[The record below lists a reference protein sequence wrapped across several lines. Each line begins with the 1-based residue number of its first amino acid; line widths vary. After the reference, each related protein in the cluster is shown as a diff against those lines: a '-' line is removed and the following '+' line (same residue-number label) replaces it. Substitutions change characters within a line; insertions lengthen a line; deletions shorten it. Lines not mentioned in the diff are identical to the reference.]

1 MTQKVPSN
9 SCFRVH
15 RSRVLQ
21 RGQAE
26 GSPPGPRPP
35 PRFSVRA
42 ESATQTVGRWSAK
55 HSLWLLTET
64 AWRPLVCTRAANRAG
79 TSGWPGRVLSL
90 PSRPASWWR
99 RSYQDERE
107 RLTLTAASSVEAPA
121 TLVTKGSQTL
131 CLSSTYSL
139 HPPMSSQNAEL

>member
-1 MTQKVPSN
+1 MCTGRV
-9 SCFRVH
+9 SCSVARLRDPCTARGHLHAPVSELSLPH
-15 RSRVLQ
+15 RPWGV
-21 RGQAE
+21 
-26 GSPPGPRPP
+26 
-35 PRFSVRA
+35 
-42 ESATQTVGRWSAK
+42 WSAK
-55 HSLWLLTET
+55 HSLWLLTES
-64 AWRPLVCTRAANRAG
+64 AWRPLVCTRAASRAG
-79 TSGWPGRVLSL
+79 TSGRPGRVLSL

-99 RSYQDERE
+99 RSCQDERE